1 MALPAPENIDL
12 SPDKERSRIFRGV
25 IIAALLL
32 ITVVVAAIATQA
44 ATARSRQAVI
54 RAMNLERSLTSL
66 LSSLQDAETG
76 QRGYIITGDERYLAP
91 YLSSLEATPEA
102 LAHLNDF
109 IEPGADKRR
118 FHQLDRL
125 IREKYEELTATI
137 GMRRAGDTEG
147 AITRISRDEGKM
159 LMDSIRRE
167 ISVLEASEQVEVDAK
182 IAVVQS
188 LFNLDLV
195 LRFLIFV
202 GMFIILYFLYSR
214 LRPLVTRLENAIE
227 EKDAEIVHRRQ
238 TEADNERLIADLK
251 NKNEDLDHFAYIA
264 SHDLQEPLRTVSNF
278 IDIIEEDH
286 GEAIGENGTTYF
298 GFINDATERMRTL
311 IETLLR
317 YSQLGYGS
325 EPQTVDLNEVVAD
338 VQSSLAAIIQ
348 SSKAQI
354 SVAPLP
360 VIDAYPVE
368 ITQVFQNLISNALK
382 FVAADVRPQIEIFQ
396 EEKGTSSFVIG
407 VRDNGIGMDDVAL
420 GKIFQMFSP
429 RRGHHIL
436 PYPTQEFKAN
446 QMKRKLNRILLIDDS
461 AADNFIH
468 QRRIRN
474 ADVTEDIV
482 VKVNGREAL
491 DYLNTILDDETYPKP
506 DLIFLDIN
514 MPVMNGWEFLEEY
527 ETLME
532 DRKARIILTML
543 TTSTAPRDREK
554 AAKYPHLSHFT
565 EKPLTEEK
573 LMEIITEH
581 FPDYM

>member
-420 GKIFQMFSP
+420 GKIFQMFSRVNEAGSYAGHGIGLAFCRKIMEMHGGEISVNSSLGEGTTFYLTLP
-429 RRGHHIL
+429 RNL
-436 PYPTQEFKAN
+436 KPTK
-446 QMKRKLNRILLIDDS
+446 
-461 AADNFIH
+461 
-468 QRRIRN
+468 
-474 ADVTEDIV
+474 
-482 VKVNGREAL
+482 
-491 DYLNTILDDETYPKP
+491 
-506 DLIFLDIN
+506 
-514 MPVMNGWEFLEEY
+514 
-527 ETLME
+527 
-532 DRKARIILTML
+532 
-543 TTSTAPRDREK
+543 
-554 AAKYPHLSHFT
+554 
-565 EKPLTEEK
+565 
-573 LMEIITEH
+573 
-581 FPDYM
+581 